1 MNEHSYDDFGPN
13 FERVVIGLIAV
24 LTGIILIYLAVMGPL
39 VTGTIKYK
47 TAEDINN
54 QLIGQDLV
62 NLVVLA
68 SILISGGV
76 LLLRRKNAAKYL
88 LMATP
93 LFLFYYAINYTIGW
107 EWSSPQYSGNN
118 EKYFF
123 YFLFILISAL
133 LIMLYCLSVFPR
145 KVTVTFKKKSLLI
158 YSILFVLFLLI
169 FAGMWIKEVIEVIR
183 TGTTRGYDLA
193 PTAFWLV
200 RLFDLGFSIPLGLL
214 SVYLLWTRA
223 ARAYPLIFMFYG
235 FFFTQILAVN
245 AMGWMMFIRHD
256 PAFARRDLVV
266 FSILA
271 LIIIFGFVYVRRNYR
286 LRPEATEK

>member
-1 MNEHSYDDFGPN
+1 MNERSYNSLGSS
-13 FERVVIGLIAV
+13 FERIFIGLIAI
-24 LTGIILIYLAVMGPL
+24 LAGIILIYLAVMGPL
-39 VTGTIKYK
+39 ITGTIKYR

-68 SILISGGV
+68 SILIAGGV

-88 LMATP
+88 LLTTP
-93 LFLFYYAINYTIGW
+93 LFLIYYAISYTIGW
-107 EWSSPQYSGNN
+107 EWSSPRYSGNN
-118 EKYFF
+118 ERYFF
-123 YFLFILISAL
+123 YFLFILIAAL
-133 LIMLYCLSVFPR
+133 LIMLYCLSVFPKNVVASFQKR
-145 KVTVTFKKKSLLI
+145 SLTI
-158 YSILFVLFLLI
+158 YSILFVLFLLV
-169 FAGMWIKEVIEVIR
+169 FAGMWIKEVLEVIK
-183 TGTTRGYDLA
+183 TGTTRGYNLA

-200 RLFDLGFSIPLGLL
+200 RVFDLGFSIPLGLL

-223 ARAYPLIFMFYG
+223 ARAYPLIYMFYG

-245 AMGWMMFIRHD
+245 AMGWMMFARHD
-256 PAFARRDLVV
+256 PAFALRDLVV

-286 LRPEATEK
+286 VQPDSA